1 MKNFT
6 GFKYQKSV
14 LRTVEE
20 PPVKKKF
27 NWDRFLFIMAI
38 LLLTCYIVYKTYTRV
53 ALVTVNG
60 QVLIDKMNIHFT
72 EDVRIREIFVEE
84 GQSIEEGDTLFS
96 YRYED
101 RDDVEGMNLNLASPT
116 YRPSRDLSNWFLR
129 EKMNVKRQIAMKKS
143 EIEGVLLGVQI
154 KKRELEEQKKQILL
168 GVDVAYKIPP
178 LLTNISELEADIN
191 VLKEE
196 IKVLR
201 KHLAALRVQEKK
213 AMRADKEAFQ
223 EKQDLALQS
232 NGGGENWDRDIYY
245 ICPIDGLIG
254 RILNSPNEVCYESE
268 NVMTVHKLDK
278 LKIRAYFDQES
289 HREIKIGD
297 EVTVQFPDGTIGRG
311 VIHNF
316 YISTYPLPP
325 EFQNKHEPMERSVVA
340 DVLPL
345 NEEEARHWTGY
356 YKMAVKIIKS
366 KL

>member
-27 NWDRFLFIMAI
+27 NWDRFLFICAV
-38 LLLTCYIVYKTYTRV
+38 LLIGFWFTYKTYNRV
-53 ALVTVNG
+53 AFVSVNG
-60 QVLIDKMNIHFT
+60 QVLMEKTNIHFT
-72 EDVRIREIFVEE
+72 EDVRISQIFVEE
-84 GQSIEEGDTLFS
+84 GQSIKMGDTLFS

-101 RDDVEGMNLNLASPT
+101 SDALLGMVGMTKPI
-116 YRPSRDLSNWFLR
+116 RPSRDLSNWFLK
-129 EKMNVKRQIAMKKS
+129 EKLNIKRQIALKRSEVQAIVANKK
-143 EIEGVLLGVQI
+143 I
-154 KKRELEEQKKQILL
+154 KQLELEEQKKQILL

-178 LLTNISELEADIN
+178 LLSEIAALDGDREMVN
-191 VLKEE
+191 EE
-196 IKVLR
+196 IKVLL
-201 KHLAALRVQEKK
+201 KHLAMLRRQAKK
-213 AMRADKEAFQ
+213 AAKEEEAFMQ
-223 EKQDLALQS
+223 LQMAAEEPTG
-232 NGGGENWDRDIYY
+232 NILLYY
-245 ICPIDGLIG
+245 TSPLDGLIG

-278 LKIRAYFDQES
+278 LKIRAYFTQES
-289 HREIKIGD
+289 YREIKIGD
-297 EVTVQFPDGTIGRG
+297 EVSVKFPDGTLGQG

-316 YISTYPLPP
+316 YISTYPVPP
-325 EFQNKHEPMERSVVA
+325 EFQSKHEPMERSVVA